1 MTMMAGAER
10 IDVCGHFQQVPAGRH
25 LLALELK
32 SGMRITDAILIAEG
46 TRAMQVW
53 LDGRPAAQCDGSY
66 YVPAY
71 HRGPA
76 RAHVELW
83 QTLMVEVED
92 GPAGEIFIGFGKP
105 YGLEWVEELEWR
117 LPSEIP
123 VQVAPIFQ
131 EEEVPVCAG

>member
-1 MTMMAGAER
+1 
-10 IDVCGHFQQVPAGRH
+10 
-25 LLALELK
+25 
-32 SGMRITDAILIAEG
+32 
-46 TRAMQVW
+46 
-53 LDGRPAAQCDGSY
+53 
-66 YVPAY
+66 
-71 HRGPA
+71 
-76 RAHVELW
+76 
-83 QTLMVEVED
+83 MVEVED